1 VPLRPLPSFLPLP
14 LRQVLFL
21 PLPLQWMP
29 LRPVLLRAWACAPE
43 LPLLGHSSVRPQ
55 GRSTQTPVMTARLKR
70 SAQ

>member
-1 VPLRPLPSFLPLP
+1 MPQQWMPLRPV
-14 LRQVLFL
+14 VLWSV
-21 PLPLQWMP
+21 PLQWMP